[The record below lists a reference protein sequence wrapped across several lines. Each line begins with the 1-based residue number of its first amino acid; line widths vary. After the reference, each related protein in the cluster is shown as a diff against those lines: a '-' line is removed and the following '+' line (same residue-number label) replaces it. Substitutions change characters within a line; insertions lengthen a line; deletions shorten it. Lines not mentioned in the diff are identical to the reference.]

1 MGTRD
6 EVIRIVPVGGCGAG
20 KTAFVKALSDSSSA
34 DFTVKPA
41 GEESSA
47 YLRSREIRDLPAQK
61 VGLVVSGKGIGGRSV
76 RIDYAE
82 YDGRDIQDAHSK
94 SAIDSGR
101 LDALLKGQD
110 VAILLFNPQIEK
122 ADAEAIRRDYLAWI
136 GKIEK
141 SRCRAA
147 FAVTGRNEDANAK
160 QLARDLYEELTKALG
175 PRVIGRE
182 PYRVAVIGTPS
193 EAEEGS
199 VRRLIG
205 DVVRTVR
212 KKKGISPW
220 LPVGI
225 VAVVAVIALMLVRK
239 WPEAEVRPPSPPVAA
254 TPSKP
259 SREQPS
265 APSQDENWTP
275 RERADAARLQS
286 EFERSPILS
295 AYSGYQAFFSA
306 HPKNPAIVGD
316 LPWLKNAA
324 CNRIKKEF
332 GKYRAVYKKDFESD
346 DGLPALRLEGKET
359 ADCDERLKAAK
370 AAFDEFR
377 SLCIAVADDN
387 GSLSGSDVLAFAKD
401 CRSGVLKGFDEA
413 FLQTLEVEGASV
425 SITNLIVGKEHVG
438 FFKNLDV
445 TLRLVQ
451 NGKDGDEKV
460 GSLLQATRM
469 FGDGDFCGDMPLVT
483 NAVSAVCHHWQNVR
497 LVCDCTLYD
506 GINAEAGTFWT
517 VTPPCFRDGVAAF
530 EWTAQFVPRTFGV
543 KVAHTRA
550 CRVKIRLRGRIVGE
564 GFAELWRR
572 HFGE

>member
-6 EVIRIVPVGGCGAG
+6 EAIRIVPVGGCGAG
-20 KTAFVKALSDSSSA
+20 KTAFVEALSDSSA
-34 DFTVKPA
+34 AGFTVKPA
-41 GEESSA
+41 GGESST
-47 YLRSREIRDLPAQK
+47 YLRTRDIKDLPAQK
-61 VGLVVSGKGIGGRSV
+61 VGLVVSSKETGRRPV
-76 RIDYAE
+76 HIDYAE

-94 SAIDSGR
+94 SAIDLGR
-101 LDALLKGQD
+101 LDALLKDQD
-110 VAILLFNPQIEK
+110 VAILLFNPQVEK
-122 ADAEAIRRDYLAWI
+122 ADAEAIRREYVAWI
-136 GKIEK
+136 GKIAK

-147 FAVTGRNEDANAK
+147 LAVTGRIEDANAE
-160 QLARDLYEELTKALG
+160 QLVRDLHAELAKALG

-182 PYRVAVIGTPS
+182 PYQVAVIGTPS
-193 EAEEGS
+193 EADKRD
-199 VRRLIG
+199 VQRLVV

-212 KKKGISPW
+212 KKKGISP

-225 VAVVAVIALMLVRK
+225 AAVVAVFALTLVWK
-239 WPEAEVRPPSPPVAA
+239 WPEAEGTPPSPPAAA
-254 TPSKP
+254 TPPKP

-265 APSQDENWTP
+265 ARSQDEDWTP
-275 RERADAARLQS
+275 RERADAARLQG

-295 AYSGYQAFFSA
+295 AYSEYQAFFSA
-306 HPKNPAIVGD
+306 YPKNPAIVGD

-324 CNRIKKEF
+324 CNRIRKEF

-346 DGLPALRLEGKET
+346 DGLPALRLEAKET
-359 ADCDERLKAAK
+359 ADCEERLKAAK

-413 FLQTLEVEGASV
+413 FPQTLAVEGVLV

-460 GSLLQATRM
+460 GSLLQATRT
-469 FGDGDFCGDMPLVT
+469 FGDGDFGGDMPLVT

-530 EWTAQFVPRTFGV
+530 EWTAQLVPRRFGV
-543 KVAHTRA
+543 KVARSRA
-550 CRVKIRLRGRIVGE
+550 CRITIRLRGRIEGD